1 MAQLNQ
7 IQDELQATNLTQL
20 ECQEKLDINSDVRM
34 QEEPKQHEQLQEQ
47 QQEQPQQEQPNELAK
62 IDHQKQYS
70 QDTVKIYAPVITQEI
85 NISETHDKEPMAIIP
100 VPDSQATLGLPIS
113 TINGLLGSH
122 VKKSLKAEMDAREL
136 LIWNNGI
143 GVLEGCDLR
152 FRINK
157 HGCLELLDSDD
168 EELGDFNKT
177 NKRAAPLLKYPS
189 SNGTIPRMDT
199 ATAEI
204 SSHVKQISPGSSLLR
219 DGPNMRRPTKI
230 NQTAVM
236 RKLETYQN
244 GILLEKLIPRHRIE
258 HLKKNVD
265 SWTPQEVR
273 EFVDSIP
280 GCSGFGQLFEMQEI
294 CGKSLLYLDQKD
306 LLDVINVKLGPA
318 VKIYHAISL
327 LK

>member
-1 MAQLNQ
+1 MAQPNQ
-7 IQDELQATNLTQL
+7 IGEEHQTNNLAQL
-20 ECQEKLDINSDVRM
+20 ECQEKLDINNDEHM
-34 QEEPKQHEQLQEQ
+34 QEEPKQHEQQQEQ
-47 QQEQPQQEQPNELAK
+47 QQQQEQPNEVVK

-70 QDTVKIYAPVITQEI
+70 QDTVKIYAPVLTQGV
-85 NISETHDKEPMAIIP
+85 NISETRDKEPMAIIP
-100 VPDSQATLGLPIS
+100 VPDSQATIGLPIS

-122 VKKSLKAEMDAREL
+122 VRKSLKAEMDAREL

-168 EELGDFNKT
+168 EELGDFNNT
-177 NKRAAPLLKYPS
+177 SNRAAPLLKYHP
-189 SNGTIPRMDT
+189 SNGTTLKMDS
-199 ATAEI
+199 ATADI
-204 SSHVKQISPGSSLLR
+204 SSQVKQISPGSSLLR

-230 NQTAVM
+230 NQTAIM
-236 RKLETYQN
+236 RKLEIHQN
-244 GILLEKLIPRHRIE
+244 GILLEKLIPKHRIE
-258 HLKKNVD
+258 TLKKNVD
-265 SWTPQEVR
+265 LWTPREVR

-280 GCSGFGQLFEMQEI
+280 GCSGFGQLFELQEI